1 MTNRSKSLARCG
13 VIAVIF
19 AASATAGCDPG
30 APKASADKAS
40 ANQTKADAPPPPA
53 AYEATLPESVRGRLF
68 ERYAGDLDGM
78 VERGVIRIGVPF
90 NRTFYFVDRGV
101 QRGVS
106 YEMGKAFEGELN
118 KTLAAQGKKVQVA
131 FIALPRDQ
139 LAAALTGGKVDM
151 VAAQVPIRP
160 ELLKSV
166 AFSNPT
172 RSNISE
178 VVVTGPSGPAI
189 ASSDDL
195 SGKEVW
201 VRADSKYKA
210 SLIELNA
217 RLKAKGMPPVV
228 IREAPGNLEDDD
240 LLEMV
245 NAGLM
250 PTTVVDDY
258 LASFWK
264 QTFTDLRVHEAATV
278 STGGSIGV
286 AVRKGSPQLTAA
298 LNDFLTRF
306 GLGTAFGNMIEKR
319 YLADTTFT
327 KNATADAER
336 AKLRA
341 VVSMFEKYSDQ
352 YGVDYLLMAA
362 QAYQESGLDQTVK
375 SPSGAIGIM
384 QVMPATGKELAVG
397 DITQIDPN
405 IHAGVKYMRFMIDRY
420 YKDEPM
426 DRLNKGL
433 FTFASY
439 NAGPARVRQ
448 LRQEAEKRGLDP
460 NVWFGN
466 VEQVAAERIGPETV
480 TYVNNI
486 YKYYVAYKLVSGEA
500 ERRNAAKAA
509 LKAKVA
515 RSAG

>member
-1 MTNRSKSLARCG
+1 MRPPCPNRYEPGYSTNILA
-13 VIAVIF
+13 I
-19 AASATAGCDPG
+19 
-30 APKASADKAS
+30 
-40 ANQTKADAPPPPA
+40 
-53 AYEATLPESVRGRLF
+53 
-68 ERYAGDLDGM
+68 DGM
-78 VERGVIRIGVPF
+78 VTRQVIRIGVPY

-101 QRGVS
+101 QRGAS
-106 YEMGKAFEGELN
+106 YEMGKAFEDGLN
-118 KTLAAQGKKVQVA
+118 KTLKTQGKKVQVA

-139 LAAALTGGKVDM
+139 LASALTDGKVDM

-160 ELLKSV
+160 ELQNLV

-178 VVVTGPSGPAI
+178 VVVTGPGVPAI

-195 SGKEVW
+195 SGKDVW

-210 SLIELNA
+210 SLVELNA
-217 RLKAKGMPPVV
+217 TLKAKGKPPVV
-228 IREAPGNLEDDD
+228 IREAPGSLEDDD

-245 NAGLM
+245 NAGLI
-250 PTTVVDDY
+250 PITIADDY

-264 QTFTDLRVHEAATV
+264 KTFTDLAVQDTATIR
-278 STGGSIGV
+278 TGGSVGV
-286 AVRKGSPQLTAA
+286 AVRKDSPQLTAA
-298 LNDFLTRF
+298 LNEFLAEH
-306 GLGTAFGNMIEKR
+306 GLGTAFGNMIERR
-319 YLADTTFT
+319 YLVNTTFT

-341 VVSMFEKYSDQ
+341 VIAMFEKYADQ
-352 YGVDYLLMAA
+352 YGVDYMLMAA
-362 QAYQESGLDQTVK
+362 QAYQESGLDQAVK
-375 SPSGAIGIM
+375 SPVGAIGIM
-384 QVMPATGKELAVG
+384 QIMPATGSELAVG
-397 DITQIDPN
+397 DIAQIEPN
-405 IHAGVKYMRFMIDRY
+405 IHAGVKYMRFMMDRY

-426 DRLNKGL
+426 DGLNKGL

-448 LRQEAEKRGLDP
+448 LRKEAEKRGLDP

-466 VEQVAAERIGPETV
+466 VEQIASERIGPETV

-500 ERRNAAKAA
+500 ERRAAAKET
-509 LKAKVA
+509 LKAQSTK
-515 RSAG
+515 GQ